1 MNKQKLEILAPAGD
15 MERLCSALEYGADA
29 VYLGGKI
36 FGMRANPSN
45 FGKEELKEA
54 CRLSHEK
61 GVKVYLTVNT
71 LPRQNELPQLPQ
83 FLLDAQE
90 AGVDYSKGKEFLV
103 EGTHTVLATEEE
115 LARWTKKDQEIA
127 R

>member
-61 GVKVYLTVNT
+61 EVKVYLTVNT

-90 AGVDYSKGKEFLV
+90 AGVDALIVADLG
-103 EGTHTVLATEEE
+103 VLSIV
-115 LARWTKKDQEIA
+115 KKTIPDMDTYVNTN
-127 R
+127 RYCKC